1 MNAFDALIEAL
12 KMSRSLVR
20 EVNATAT
27 SELLELRTQEMVA

>member
-1 MNAFDALIEAL
+1 MNVFDALIEAL

-20 EVNATAT
+20 EFNSTPR